1 MLQFVEGDT
10 AWENPGIFYQA
21 LRAYGDS
28 FRYGTASTEDFQ
40 RINEQATGL
49 DLDWFFNEWVYDRGY
64 PRYTIT
70 WTKQPL
76 GDSWLVNATLAQ
88 HNDTNSARLF
98 HMPFPV
104 RFNCAGESALAVFH
118 PQDTLALDTFV
129 LAAEPLSLTPDPDN
143 WVLDSAHVTAGVEE
157 TMNDERGTINAATV
171 VRGVLL
177 LQVDSRQHSAYR
189 TGLLDVSGRR
199 VMQLVPGPND
209 VSRLS
214 PGVYFVRQEG
224 NHLSLKVVVG
234 R

>member
-10 AWENPGIFYQA
+10 AWENPGIFYQV

-28 FRYGTASTEDFQ
+28 FKYGTASTADFQ
-40 RINEQATGL
+40 RINEQFSGL

-76 GDSWLVNATLAQ
+76 GDSWQVSATLAQ

-104 RFNCAGESALAVFH
+104 RFNCAGESTLVTFY
-118 PQDTLALDTFV
+118 PRDTVALDTFV

-143 WVLDSAHVTAGVEE
+143 WVLDRTEAWHKRHLAPRTRSLLRASGVWRRASSVRRHQGRDPEIGRQDDQNNVFAHAAVGAC
-157 TMNDERGTINAATV
+157 RGSN
-171 VRGVLL
+171 R
-177 LQVDSRQHSAYR
+177 
-189 TGLLDVSGRR
+189 
-199 VMQLVPGPND
+199 
-209 VSRLS
+209 
-214 PGVYFVRQEG
+214 
-224 NHLSLKVVVG
+224 
-234 R
+234 